1 MEIKQ
6 TQEEFNSHLNAL
18 KENFSDITE
27 NELFNWNNI
36 SAILMLT
43 IKKNWTTASS
53 NSNYQINSEH
63 VKNFFPILQI
73 SDSFPHWR
81 LSVPCH
87 VSKNILNSFT

>member
-18 KENFSDITE
+18 KENFSETSE
-27 NELFNWNNI
+27 NTLFKWNNI

-43 IKKNWTTASS
+43 IKKNWTTESS
-53 NSNYQINSEH
+53 NSNYQINSEN

-73 SDSFPHWR
+73 L
-81 LSVPCH
+81 LSQ
-87 VSKNILNSFT
+87 